1 MYVKPAAPVHL
12 HVTQVEHPAD
22 LLQFPQAGFTDQDRT
37 DQLEGVVTAYTAVR
51 HELPIRTGAMVIAF
65 HHNLDP
71 RLPELAREPFTG
83 AVVGLD
89 LDTELAVESIVQH
102 RCHRMDTQTVLT
114 FPHPAQGV
122 HYKTVITI
130 GHHSGDFRAGNPQKV
145 QLTDLACLRC
155 LLC

>member
-1 MYVKPAAPVHL
+1 MIV
-12 HVTQVEHPAD
+12 
-22 LLQFPQAGFTDQDRT
+22 
-37 DQLEGVVTAYTAVR
+37 
-51 HELPIRTGAMVIAF
+51 AF

-89 LDTELAVESIVQH
+89 LDTELTVESVI
-102 RCHRMDTQTVLT
+102 RCGCRRMSIRTALT

-122 HYKTVITI
+122 HYKTVIAV
-130 GHHSGDFRAGNPQKV
+130 GHHPGDFRTGNPQKE
-145 QLTDLACLRC
+145 QLPDLTCLRC